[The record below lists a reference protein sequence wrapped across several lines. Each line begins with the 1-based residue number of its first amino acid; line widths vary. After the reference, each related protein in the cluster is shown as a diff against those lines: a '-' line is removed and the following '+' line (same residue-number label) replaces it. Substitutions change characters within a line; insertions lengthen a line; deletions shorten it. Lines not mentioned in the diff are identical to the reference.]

1 MPEHQTNNKMKNFIE
16 QCRSIYIGIRHKREN
31 RGISERLSG
40 TDFVLKEM
48 DFISY
53 RAWPRLE
60 AHAQTENMGVEANVR
75 KFDS

>member
-1 MPEHQTNNKMKNFIE
+1 MKNFIE

-31 RGISERLSG
+31 RGTSALLSG
-40 TDFVLKEM
+40 TDFVLKDM
-48 DFISY
+48 DFISSY

-60 AHAQTENMGVEANVR
+60 AHAQTENMGVEANVG